1 VKRSNAW
8 WQAAEFAYQY
18 GAVSTRALS
27 DELRIDRPY
36 FSKQRDIRG
45 WQIIRKP
52 TLAELQK
59 QYERAAMR
67 RGYES
72 TAAELAA
79 RIAAVKDA
87 HDTLIRMV
95 RATEQE

>member
-1 VKRSNAW
+1 LKRSREW
-8 WQAAEFAYQY
+8 WEQAEYAYQY
-18 GAVSTRALS
+18 GARSVRALCH
-27 DELRIDRPY
+27 ELGIDRPH
-36 FSKQRDIRG
+36 FCHQRDLRG

-59 QYERAAMR
+59 QYERAATR
-67 RGYES
+67 RGYET

-79 RIAAVKDA
+79 KIAAVKDT

-95 RATEQE
+95 RETERE